1 MLNFKLIIHQ
11 IIIHFIIH
19 KYLKMELP
27 LREKFDKVFNN
38 ILPYRNNY
46 IL

>member
-1 MLNFKLIIHQ
+1 MK
-11 IIIHFIIH
+11 
-19 KYLKMELP
+19 LP